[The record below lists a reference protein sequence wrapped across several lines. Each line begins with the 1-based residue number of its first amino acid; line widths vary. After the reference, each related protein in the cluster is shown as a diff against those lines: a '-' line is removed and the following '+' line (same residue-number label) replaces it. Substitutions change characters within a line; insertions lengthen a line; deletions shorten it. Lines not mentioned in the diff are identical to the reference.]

1 VRLVELLAMARGG
14 GQRLSVVRRHVKG
27 NDGARPTQGRRRE
40 EAGRAGPAGIQGG
53 KENQFKN

>member
-1 VRLVELLAMARGG
+1 MARGG
-14 GQRLSVVRRHVKG
+14 GQRLDVVRRHVKG

-53 KENQFKN
+53 KENKFKN